1 MSRDQRK
8 ISRSFEERNI
18 LASTTRVSQI
28 SQTDNELKQKLE
40 AIDTSYKLSNKRIS
54 NETRELRGILH
65 SLQKE
70 LKVSKGTRGEYIP
83 SIFEQRQARSRRIT
97 VSSVPSE
104 DRKEVGV
111 EKSQQGHGKEREQDG
126 NPRHRSG
133 SFPPSTH
140 AHYAKKIKTAGSD
153 DVPNEIIQA
162 EENDVFDKQEDHE
175 RDVVSQEKTK
185 SQKTQEILSDF
196 NADRI
201 NPQTQN
207 RTQFLGNGR
216 DELGTNRRIS
226 QAGSQRIFGRYSTE
240 QKQQQQQCDGR
251 KHSSTE
257 SSQSFSKAFRGRFVA
272 SQDTTLSTSFRKTSR
287 TQQSSESA
295 REVGL
300 NRQRPSIVEEY
311 WSVPNQRKISLNV
324 SQYPWQRKRSIGNRG
339 DSPSSGLQGRL
350 DVREPERCFDS
361 LSENFGGRKVS
372 VANGRIRRI
381 SRATGLPPL
390 KEEQKPAEM
399 VQETPT
405 ENWRDLARCRYLR
418 KEENELSIDDVFDK
432 K

>member
-70 LKVSKGTRGEYIP
+70 LKVSKGARGEYIP

-111 EKSQQGHGKEREQDG
+111 EKSQQGYSKEREHDG
-126 NPRHRSG
+126 NPRRRSG

-140 AHYAKKIKTAGSD
+140 AHDAKTIKNAGSD
-153 DVPNEIIQA
+153 DVDVRNEIIQE
-162 EENDVFDKQEDHE
+162 EENDVFEEHEGHE
-175 RDVVSQEKTK
+175 RDVVLHEKTK

-196 NADRI
+196 NADRT
-201 NPQTQN
+201 NPQTQS
-207 RTQFLGNGR
+207 RKQFLGNER
-216 DELGTNRRIS
+216 SEHGTNRRVS
-226 QAGSQRIFGRYSTE
+226 QAGSQIIFGRHSAE
-240 QKQQQQQCDGR
+240 QKQQQCDGR
-251 KHSSTE
+251 KYSSTE
-257 SSQSFSKAFRGRFVA
+257 SAQSFSKAFRGRFVA
-272 SQDTTLSTSFRKTSR
+272 SQDTTLSSSFRKTSR
-287 TQQSSESA
+287 TQRSSESA

-311 WSVPNQRKISLNV
+311 CSVPNQRKVSLNV

-350 DVREPERCFDS
+350 DAHEPEKSFDG

-372 VANGRIRRI
+372 VANGRVRRI

-390 KEEQKPAEM
+390 KEEQKTSQM

-405 ENWRDLARCRYLR
+405 ENWRDLAKCRYLR

>member
-1 MSRDQRK
+1 MNRDQRK
-8 ISRSFEERNI
+8 ISRSLEERNI

-65 SLQKE
+65 SLQTE
-70 LKVSKGTRGEYIP
+70 LKVSKGARGEYIP
-83 SIFEQRQARSRRIT
+83 SIFDQRQARCRRFT

-111 EKSQQGHGKEREQDG
+111 EKSQQGNSKEGEHDG
-126 NPRHRSG
+126 NPRRRSG

-140 AHYAKKIKTAGSD
+140 GHDAKKIKNAGSD
-153 DVPNEIIQA
+153 DVDVRNEIIEE
-162 EENDVFDKQEDHE
+162 EENDVFEEDHE
-175 RDVVSQEKTK
+175 RNVVSHEKTK
-185 SQKTQEILSDF
+185 SQKTQEIVSDF
-196 NADRI
+196 NADRV
-201 NPQTQN
+201 NPQTRN
-207 RTQFLGNGR
+207 RTEFLGSER
-216 DELGTNRRIS
+216 DEHGTNRRIS
-226 QAGSQRIFGRYSTE
+226 QTGSQRIFGRYSTE
-240 QKQQQQQCDGR
+240 QKQQQQGDGR
-251 KHSSTE
+251 KYSSTE
-257 SSQSFSKAFRGRFVA
+257 SSQSFSKAFRGRFVT
-272 SQDTTLSTSFRKTSR
+272 SQDTTLSSSFRKTSR

-311 WSVPNQRKISLNV
+311 RSVPNQRKISLNV

-350 DVREPERCFDS
+350 DAHESERSFDS
-361 LSENFGGRKVS
+361 LSENFGGRKVN
-372 VANGRIRRI
+372 VANGRVRRI

-390 KEEQKPAEM
+390 KEEQKTAQM

-405 ENWRDLARCRYLR
+405 ENWRDLAKCRYLR